1 MRSRESIFTRVPLP
15 PCSLWRK
22 PNARWARVGVNY
34 MLGEK
39 GNVAGVFTVP
49 GFGFVGQGQNV
60 GITFVRLKHW
70 SKREGA
76 RNRASAI
83 ALRANG
89 AFRKIAAGM
98 EIGRAHV

>member
-1 MRSRESIFTRVPLP
+1 MI
-15 PCSLWRK
+15 
-22 PNARWARVGVNY
+22 
-34 MLGEK
+34 GEK

-98 EIGRAHV
+98 AIAFVPPVVQELGNATGFDFQLVDVGGPGNARKSVG